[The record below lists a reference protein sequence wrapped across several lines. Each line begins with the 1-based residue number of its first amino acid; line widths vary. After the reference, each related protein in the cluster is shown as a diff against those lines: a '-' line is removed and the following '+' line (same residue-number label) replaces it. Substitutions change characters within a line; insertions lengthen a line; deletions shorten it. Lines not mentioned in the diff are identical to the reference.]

1 MLFNALF
8 CSKRRSPLVDFPHS
22 KKWKETLEKVE
33 SELKEIYTRQI
44 MLQRGKKAL
53 QN

>member
-1 MLFNALF
+1 MRSF
-8 CSKRRSPLVDFPHS
+8 CSKRRSPLLISHDS